1 MKANKEI
8 RAEAWGLLWREG
20 WFMRLLAVGVI
31 LSVVMIGALLGLY
44 FAYKAL
50 GVESL
55 SDFQRAKLNAAAAG
69 LDFTAPSS
77 EASMRMWL
85 GSLFQNFIQH
95 LFSGLVMFGMVSVL
109 LKAVRR
115 DAKGWFA
122 SAFGGFQMP
131 FSAFWLWFRVQFQT
145 ALWMLMTLVPTMV
158 VVSVVLNVL
167 GFAPTSPGGLLVI
180 FLGCLPAALV
190 FLWVLYR
197 YQLAWFLKAEHPEWR
212 AGRCIARS
220 VELMR
225 GLKRRAVSLDC
236 SYWLW
241 ILLLI
246 PFLVPNGLLG
256 YAIATDSFGNLS
268 ALQLAMG
275 GVSLLLSVTL
285 GMVVYWY
292 IALGHAI
299 FYREI
304 QQES

>member
-20 WFMRLLAVGVI
+20 WFRRLLAAGVI
-31 LSVVMIGALLGLY
+31 LSLVMIGALLGLY
-44 FAYKAL
+44 FAYRAL

-55 SDFQRAKLNAAAAG
+55 SDFQRAKLDAAAAG
-69 LDFTAPSS
+69 LDLTAPSA

-95 LFSGLVMFGMVSVL
+95 LFSGIVMLGMVSVL

-115 DAKGWFA
+115 DAKGWF
-122 SAFGGFQMP
+122 SAAFVGFQLP
-131 FSAFWLWFRVQFQT
+131 LSAFWLWFCVQFQT
-145 ALWMLMTLVPTMV
+145 ALWTLLALFPTIV
-158 VVSVVLNVL
+158 AVSVILNVL
-167 GFAPTSPGGLLVI
+167 GLSPTSPGGLLAI
-180 FLGCLPAALV
+180 GLGCLPAALV

-197 YQLAWFLKAEHPEWR
+197 YRLAWFLKAEHPEWR

-220 VELMR
+220 VELMK

-236 SYWLW
+236 SYWPW

-246 PFLVPNGLLG
+246 PFLVPNIL
-256 YAIATDSFGNLS
+256 FGH
-268 ALQLAMG
+268 ALAMG
-275 GVSLLLSVTL
+275 SLGEMNAIQLVAGSVLLLLSASFGTL
-285 GMVVYWY
+285 LYAY

-304 QQES
+304 PQ